1 LEELR
6 FHLGGAPNNYRQ
18 NDADDGD
25 CCGYVNDQP
34 LLAPPRPQ
42 LTLDIAILSML
53 VKHIALFV
61 QGITRAAKVLITDQF
76 GRGGGG
82 VKPTGPLLS
91 RVS

>member
-1 LEELR
+1 
-6 FHLGGAPNNYRQ
+6 
-18 NDADDGD
+18 
-25 CCGYVNDQP
+25 
-34 LLAPPRPQ
+34 
-42 LTLDIAILSML
+42 ML